1 MADVMADVSDVIV
14 SYILI
19 DQIQSAIIDI
29 RKTIKRPDSKAIFQ
43 YITSKYASNTTES
56 DILNFLNKMV
66 EQKIFINKPTI
77 KGDSD
82 FIVNRGNEDLNND
95 TVTHE
100 RHAVGTNIDQ
110 TPTLI
115 NCNTPNKD
123 CNTQP
128 TGTQTDQD
136 NLQDDIF
143 NLKAEF
149 LALKSFVM
157 DELYGIKLSI
167 DRVRTEQCD
176 QTKYLEEN
184 TKNLWEEI
192 ATKNIII
199 EFLSEN
205 FNQNTNSSY
214 NNKNKDIVTEIQENK
229 NCEPPKDSS
238 FKRPIDSINKRFNE
252 SLNTVNSNSIVSQNR
267 FATLYNDESNTDTNE
282 QSNENDVIT
291 TSFKKISEVDNNRHK
306 NNLKQVQHHQYNKN
320 NSPNRRPRVVI
331 NQHPE
336 KQTVFARPRTVPG
349 DRSYSDAAR
358 IEANKSNNTNMKIFS
373 DSIPRGIRIRDFNRF
388 IKSGNARLYGF
399 PGASS
404 KQLSHYMDV
413 NLDNTTDTVII
424 HVGINDI

>member
-1 MADVMADVSDVIV
+1 
-14 SYILI
+14 
-19 DQIQSAIIDI
+19 
-29 RKTIKRPDSKAIFQ
+29 
-43 YITSKYASNTTES
+43 
-56 DILNFLNKMV
+56 MV
-66 EQKIFINKPTI
+66 EQKIFINKPKI
-77 KGDSD
+77 KGDSY
-82 FIVNRGNEDLNND
+82 FIVNRGNEYLNND

-157 DELYGIKLSI
+157 NELYGIKLSI

-199 EFLSEN
+199 KFLSEN

-214 NNKNKDIVTEIQENK
+214 NNKSKDIVTKIQENK

-252 SLNTVNSNSIVSQNR
+252 SFNNTVNSNSIVSQNR
-267 FATLYNDESNTDTNE
+267 FATLYNDESNNDTNK
-282 QSNENDVIT
+282 QSNENDVII
-291 TSFKKISEVDNNRHK
+291 TS
-306 NNLKQVQHHQYNKN
+306 
-320 NSPNRRPRVVI
+320 
-331 NQHPE
+331 
-336 KQTVFARPRTVPG
+336 
-349 DRSYSDAAR
+349 
-358 IEANKSNNTNMKIFS
+358 
-373 DSIPRGIRIRDFNRF
+373 
-388 IKSGNARLYGF
+388 
-399 PGASS
+399 
-404 KQLSHYMDV
+404 
-413 NLDNTTDTVII
+413 
-424 HVGINDI
+424 